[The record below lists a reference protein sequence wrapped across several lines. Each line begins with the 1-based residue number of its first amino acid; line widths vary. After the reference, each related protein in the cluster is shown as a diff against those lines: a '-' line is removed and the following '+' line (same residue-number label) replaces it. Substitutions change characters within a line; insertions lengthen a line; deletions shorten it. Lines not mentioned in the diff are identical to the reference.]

1 MLFRSSAIFHHGI
14 ERFAGTGEVENS
26 SESMFFPAPR
36 IEMRASFLLR
46 LMVVHAANK
55 RETTPNGKRPGIAGA
70 AAPA

>member
-1 MLFRSSAIFHHGI
+1 
-14 ERFAGTGEVENS
+14 
-26 SESMFFPAPR
+26 MFFPAPR
-36 IEMRASFLLR
+36 GEMRARILRR